1 MTIYSSSN
9 NKVFIP
15 KLTGKMASSMLKGL
29 SVYNELSFTKPQ
41 KYQSDNIPLYVPTM
55 DNSGSKE
62 IITERRAM
70 LLRYLQ
76 QKVEKKVP
84 EKKRN
89 RETNVTEDNEPIAK
103 RLRSSHK
110 KIS

>member
-15 KLTGKMASSMLKGL
+15 TLTGKMAFSMLKGL
-29 SVYNELSFTKPQ
+29 PVYNELSFTKPQ
-41 KYQSDNIPLYVPTM
+41 KYQSDNIPVYVPTM
-55 DNSGSKE
+55 DNFGSKE
-62 IITERRAM
+62 IITERRNM

-76 QKVEKKVP
+76 QKEEKKAPV
-84 EKKRN
+84 KKRN
-89 RETNVTEDNEPIAK
+89 RETNVAEENEPIAK

-110 KIS
+110 K